1 MRRVRLRLRVAIP
14 LSDIFFLKRTYSD
27 IGHSNSMHLN
37 DTILNVIKQNLKEG
51 WLSETYDWT
60 TDFVNLYCTDWFYTA
75 SDCFYAIENDA
86 MIYSN
91 MIYFTLS
98 HGQEYTSTVDLFN
111 TYTYL
116 YAVYAMEEHPE
127 IRDHIRNLTRIK
139 QMRKTV
145 PLVLNRKLQ
154 TDLIP
159 LVSHYVGEN
168 Y

>member
-1 MRRVRLRLRVAIP
+1 
-14 LSDIFFLKRTYSD
+14 
-27 IGHSNSMHLN
+27 MHLN
-37 DTILNVIKQNLKEG
+37 DTILNVIKQNLNEG
-51 WLSETYDWT
+51 WLSDSYNWT
-60 TDFVNLYCTDWFYTA
+60 ADFVNLYCADWFYTA
-75 SDCFYAIENDA
+75 SDCFYAIDNDA
-86 MIYSN
+86 IIYSN

-98 HGQEYTSTVDLFN
+98 HGREYTSTVDMFN
-111 TYTYL
+111 NYTCL

-139 QMRKTV
+139 QMRKAV

-154 TDLIP
+154 SDLIP